1 MKKFEISDSAKWV
14 LLCGGAL
21 ALWVGVHFVPWYIY
35 EELPKKQEEKAKKTH
50 AYKSLEPLKYNG
62 DTVAFV
68 FQDAGVK
75 NTFNNEWKHYRYKNN
90 RQVSDNLEILK
101 NNNDTIEL
109 RFKNQNIQHKFEKEW
124 KKYTGQKFKRMLSN
138 TKKR

>member
-1 MKKFEISDSAKWV
+1 M
-14 LLCGGAL
+14 
-21 ALWVGVHFVPWYIY
+21 
-35 EELPKKQEEKAKKTH
+35 
-50 AYKSLEPLKYNG
+50 
-62 DTVAFV
+62 
-68 FQDAGVK
+68 K
-75 NTFNNEWKHYRYKNN
+75 NTFNNEWKHYLYKNN
-90 RQVSDNLEILK
+90 IQVSDNLEILK